1 MATVDELQVRQIIR
15 EFTEE
20 AMLQRMYGPID
31 LLKCKNEWD
40 EILDQICGERK

>member
-1 MATVDELQVRQIIR
+1 MPTADELQVRQIIR

-31 LLKCKNEWD
+31 LVKGKNEWD
-40 EILDQICGERK
+40 EVLDQICGERQ